1 MKSLRQLLTAAIMC
15 LGFTAGAQVTNRTA
29 NTADTFLC
37 TGSTAYQSGTDLT
50 GLNFGGAGALAVAPA
65 SALKGEFQS
74 VIQFNLANSLSAFNA
89 TYGVNHWMVAAVSLE
104 LTSNYGVAGVQ
115 PNNPIFN
122 AVSSGSF
129 VIEWLAD
136 NDWSEGTGTPN
147 MPGTDGITFNALPAL
162 LSQPHVPLC
171 TNLFVPPGNNVP
183 VVWPLPLNA
192 NLVADI
198 TSGGTVTFRLYA
210 ADANVGY
217 LFNSHEY
224 GRGNQPLIIITAVPL
239 LKILSG
245 GFTNG
250 GFLLTGVGGTNAPYQ
265 IQAQTSLTT
274 TNWLNLGTATA
285 DANGFIEFYDDGAG
299 SRVQRF
305 YRFSQ

>member
-29 NTADTFLC
+29 STADAFLC
-37 TGSTAYQSGTDLT
+37 TGSAAYQSGADLT

-122 AVSSGSF
+122 AVSRGLF
-129 VIEWLAD
+129 VIEWLGD
-136 NDWSEGTGTPN
+136 NAWSEGTGTPN
-147 MPGTDGITFNALPAL
+147 LPGADGINYNSLPDL
-162 LSQPHVPLC
+162 LAQPHIPLC
-171 TNLFVPPGNNVP
+171 TNMYVPPGNNVP
-183 VVWPLPLNA
+183 VVWSLPLNP
-192 NLVADI
+192 NLAADI
-198 TSGGTVTFRLYA
+198 TGGGAVTFRLYA

-224 GRGNQPLIIITAVPL
+224 GRGNQPQIIITAVPL

-245 GFTNG
+245 VFTNG
-250 GFLLTGVGGTNAPYQ
+250 GFLLTGIGGTYAIYH
-265 IQAQTSLTT
+265 IQAQTGLVAA
-274 TNWLNLGTATA
+274 NWLTLGPATA
-285 DANGFIEFYDDGAG
+285 DANGVIRFFDAAAG
-299 SRVQRF
+299 RQAQQF
-305 YRFSQ
+305 YRISQ